1 MKERTASIIFLLPYQ
16 TNRCL
21 SLFYREPPPLNL
33 FTWQGA
39 SEQSALWLLD
49 PNQNTLFIN
58 DWCKRTK
65 RFNYLPLSDKPMSQ
79 SFLEKTRAIVS
90 LSLSLS
96 HDINLGETT
105 FFWPFHC
112 NISSLYRVLAR
123 RIIRT
128 AVRWANDDFL
138 RELVN
143 IIIRRDGGDS
153 DRDGLILHNNAL
165 PSNPHV
171 VSTSNYIY
179 YLLLLFFFL
188 FFFLS
193 YRWSDMLSWMLL
205 YIVWRSIFTS
215 YILTHKRYSEHALL

>member
-1 MKERTASIIFLLPYQ
+1 MISI
-16 TNRCL
+16 
-21 SLFYREPPPLNL
+21 
-33 FTWQGA
+33 W
-39 SEQSALWLLD
+39 
-49 PNQNTLFIN
+49 IN
-58 DWCKRTK
+58 
-65 RFNYLPLSDKPMSQ
+65 
-79 SFLEKTRAIVS
+79 
-90 LSLSLS
+90 
-96 HDINLGETT
+96 
-105 FFWPFHC
+105 FWPFHC

-179 YLLLLFFFL
+179 YLLLLFFFVFCFFC
-188 FFFLS
+188 FFFCRIDDQICCRECYYIS
-193 YRWSDMLSWMLL
+193 YDDLFSPHIYSRIKDIVNTHCFKNMTPSLL
-205 YIVWRSIFTS
+205 ITCNRFF
-215 YILTHKRYSEHALL
+215 K